1 MRISSS
7 RVVLFGLAALV
18 VGLALYLTL
27 GRHTASPPVAPKAV
41 PVSVIQVHQQDV
53 PRYLSAIGSVQSLH
67 SVQIRPQVEGV
78 LTRVLVKEGQ
88 SVKAGDLL
96 ATLDDR
102 SIRASLAQAQAQLGQ
117 SQAQQQVAEVDL
129 KRYRLLS
136 EDNGISRQTLDQ
148 QQALVNQ
155 LKASILGNQAT
166 IAAAQVQL
174 SYTQIRSPVTGR
186 VGIRNVDEGN
196 LVRTSDAQGLFSVTQ
211 IDPIAVAF
219 ALPQQ
224 WLPTLQAL
232 VVAKP
237 AAPIRAYLEGDGDS
251 GGLLLGEGHLSLI
264 DNQIAANTG
273 TLRAKAAFDNAQAR
287 LWPGQ
292 LVSLKIQIGIERA
305 ALVVP
310 PGVVQRGIDQHFVY
324 RVEGDTVS
332 VVPVKVLYQDSSL
345 NVISGVA
352 VNDTLVA
359 DGQSRLKPGAQV
371 EVLATPASPPAD
383 DDLAGS
389 GEQP

>member
-7 RVVLFGLAALV
+7 RVVLFGLVAVA
-18 VGLALYLTL
+18 VGLALYLTV
-27 GRHTASPPVAPKAV
+27 GRPSISPPATPRAV
-41 PVSVIQVHQQDV
+41 PVSVIQVVQQDV
-53 PRYLSAIGSVQSLH
+53 AHYLSAIGAVQSLH
-67 SVQIRPQVEGV
+67 SVVIRPQLEGV
-78 LTRVLVKEGQ
+78 LTRVRVKEGQ
-88 SVKAGDLL
+88 WVNQGDLL

-102 SIRASLAQAQAQLGQ
+102 SIRASLDQARAQLGQ
-117 SQAQQQVAEVDL
+117 SQAQLQVADVDL

-136 EDNGISRQTLDQ
+136 QDNGISRQTLDQ

-155 LKASILGNQAT
+155 LKAAILGNQAA

-196 LVRTSDAQGLFSVTQ
+196 LVRTSDTLGLFSVTQ
-211 IDPIAVAF
+211 INPIAVEF

-232 VVAKP
+232 VADAQP
-237 AAPIRAYLEGDGDS
+237 APVKAYLDGDGDS
-251 GGLLLGEGHLSLI
+251 GGLLGEGHLSLI

-273 TLRAKAAFDNAQAR
+273 TLRAKAMFANEQAR

-292 LVSLKIQIGIERA
+292 LVSLKIQTRIERN

-310 PGVVQRGIDQHFVY
+310 PGVVQRGIEQPFVY
-324 RVEGDTVS
+324 RVEGDKVAS
-332 VVPVKVLYQDSSL
+332 VPVKVLYQDSTL

-352 VNDTLVA
+352 VDDTLVA
-359 DGQSRLKPGAQV
+359 DGQSRLKPGARV
-371 EVLATPASPPAD
+371 EVLPAPPVAD
-383 DDLAGS
+383 EVARTGA
-389 GEQP
+389 QP